1 MERAVAH
8 HLNLSATVCHVAGIE
23 DWLHGSFNVCVPI
36 VIDTWNRKRVLLR
49 FPLPYRVGEAYRPG
63 NGDEKIRCEAGT
75 YAWLQENCAG
85 VPIPRLYG
93 FALSSGESYTRIEYL
108 PFFPRFF
115 QLMRRQI
122 LSWLGKP
129 VPSNYCPH
137 QNTSQVSDDGV
148 VGAGY
153 ILVEFI
159 ESTRG
164 AMLSNTWKEGQHDL
178 KLRTN
183 LLRDLSRIFLG
194 LCRIPLPRIGSF
206 IINNDGFLHLT
217 NRPLSVEMQQLENE
231 EISTEIPRNYTYSTV
246 DSYVIDILGMHDN
259 RFRYQPNAVNNLGDC
274 AYQLSV
280 LTVMRAIFQS
290 IFTRSFRR
298 GPFVFVF
305 TDLHQSN
312 IFVDSEWHIACLVD
326 LEWACTRPIEMVRP
340 PSWLTDKGVDELV
353 PAEYDAI
360 RRQFVELLA
369 AEEKE
374 VDCSTLNK
382 SHDESALLCLS
393 DVMDRTWETGAFWY
407 AMALSSPSGLFT
419 IFSNHIRPLFCRDY
433 EEEFGVVMPF
443 FFEKNVGK
451 IAGRKLTDKEEYDR
465 QLRQAFEDC
474 SDQAHYVQ

>member
-1 MERAVAH
+1 
-8 HLNLSATVCHVAGIE
+8 
-23 DWLHGSFNVCVPI
+23 
-36 VIDTWNRKRVLLR
+36 
-49 FPLPYRVGEAYRPG
+49 
-63 NGDEKIRCEAGT
+63 
-75 YAWLQENCAG
+75 
-85 VPIPRLYG
+85 
-93 FALSSGESYTRIEYL
+93 
-108 PFFPRFF
+108 
-115 QLMRRQI
+115 MRRQI

-129 VPSNYCPH
+129 VPSNYCPYP
-137 QNTSQVSDDGV
+137 NTSQVSTDGV

-164 AMLSNTWKEGQHDL
+164 AMLSNTWKVGQHDL

-183 LLRDLSRIFLG
+183 LLRDLSRIFLS

-206 IINNDGFLHLT
+206 IIDDEGFLHLA
-217 NRPLSVEMQQLENE
+217 NRPLSVQIQQLENE
-231 EISTEIPRNYTYSTV
+231 KISTDIPRDYTYSTV
-246 DSYVIDILGMHDN
+246 DSYVIDILGIHDN
-259 RFRYQPNAVNNLGDC
+259 RFRHQPNAVNNLGDC

-280 LTVMRAIFQS
+280 LTAMRTIFQS

-298 GPFVFVF
+298 GPFVFIF

-312 IFVDSEWHIACLVD
+312 IFVDSEWHITCLVD

-353 PAEYDAI
+353 PAECDAI

-374 VDCSTLNK
+374 LGYSTLTK
-382 SHDESALLCLS
+382 SNDGSALLYLS
-393 DVMDRTWETGAFWY
+393 DVMNQTWETGAFWY

-419 IFSNHIRPLFCRDY
+419 IFSNHIRPLFCKDY

-451 IAGRKLTDKEEYDR
+451 IAGRKLADKEEYDR
-465 QLRQAFEDC
+465 NLRHAFGDC
-474 SDQAHYVQ
+474 SD